1 MEDMIKVLYIGA
13 KLKIDYIYD
22 FPNASEFVF
31 VDTLPRSS
39 WDHKKFVTKLY
50 DNIFINSLNA
60 NLRMHGFTLTSQTEI
75 DPNYYKKIMTCNQ
88 RLFTRSQN
96 VKYINPCL
104 LIYVNEKKNKT
115 IRYYISTNIQYN
127 MNKLLKF
134 DIESADTLMISSYVP
149 SNILMNYFDYPKKL
163 VGYSH
168 TCFKPSVYPPMEPT
182 IIDFLKQ
189 NSDIADKYFSEYFLI
204 CSETGEGTS
213 YSHFDDFLE
222 HAPH

>member
-1 MEDMIKVLYIGA
+1 MEDMRKVLYIGA

-22 FPNASEFVF
+22 FPDANEFVF

-39 WDHKKFVTKLY
+39 WDHTKFVTKLY
-50 DNIFINSLNA
+50 DNIFINALDI
-60 NLRMHGFTLTSQTEI
+60 NLRMHGFLLSKQIEI

-88 RLFTRSQN
+88 RLFTRVQN
-96 VKYINPCL
+96 LKYINPCL
-104 LIYVNEKKNKT
+104 LIYVNEKTHKK
-115 IRYYISTNIQYN
+115 IRYYISTNIEYN

-189 NSDIADKYFSEYFLI
+189 NCDIADKYFNEYFLI
-204 CSETGEGTS
+204 CNETGEGTS

-222 HAPH
+222 HTPH

>member
-1 MEDMIKVLYIGA
+1 MEDSRKILYVGA
-13 KLKIDYIYD
+13 KLKLDYIND
-22 FPNASEFVF
+22 FPNAHEFVF

-39 WDHKKFVTKLY
+39 WDHTKFMTKLY
-50 DNIFINSLNA
+50 DNIFINALNM

-88 RLFTRSQN
+88 RLFTRFQN
-96 VKYINPCL
+96 LKYINPCL
-104 LIYVNEKKNKT
+104 LIYVNEKKNIT

-127 MNKLLKF
+127 MNRLLKF
-134 DIESADTLMISSYVP
+134 DIESADTLLISSYVP
-149 SNILMNYFDYPKKL
+149 STILMNYFDYPKKL
-163 VGYSH
+163 VAYSH

-189 NSDIADKYFSEYFLI
+189 NKDIADKYFREYFLI
-204 CSETGEGTS
+204 YSETLEMVS

-222 HAPH
+222 STPH